1 MKINVKT
8 SVALA
13 GIAVTALIAAIIL
26 CCAVPSCGQKLD
38 FNAVFYYVCYDA
50 PSDSFSASSMS
61 SVVHSYG
68 GAGYIV
74 ESGGKYYV
82 TVSCYYTEKDA
93 LGVAKTLDHKGL
105 KCFVMKEQSDGGT
118 LRGGAKKNAELYQ
131 GNLNTMFSLTKMC
144 YALANSLDNYSSGQD
159 GAKSVLSDVRTTLE
173 SLSRQNAANCF
184 ARELSALI
192 AECKD
197 VSHGYVYSYDVRRLQ
212 IAIADSICNVKLF

>member
-26 CCAVPSCGQKLD
+26 CYAVPSCGQKLD

-74 ESGGKYYV
+74 ESDGKYYV

-105 KCFVMKEQSDGGT
+105 K
-118 LRGGAKKNAELYQ
+118 
-131 GNLNTMFSLTKMC
+131 
-144 YALANSLDNYSSGQD
+144 
-159 GAKSVLSDVRTTLE
+159 
-173 SLSRQNAANCF
+173 
-184 ARELSALI
+184 
-192 AECKD
+192 
-197 VSHGYVYSYDVRRLQ
+197 
-212 IAIADSICNVKLF
+212 